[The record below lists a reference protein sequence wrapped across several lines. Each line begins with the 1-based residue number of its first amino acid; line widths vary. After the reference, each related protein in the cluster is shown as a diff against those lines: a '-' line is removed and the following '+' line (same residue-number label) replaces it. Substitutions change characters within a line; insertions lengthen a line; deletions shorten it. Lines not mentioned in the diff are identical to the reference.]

1 MYVRKQPW
9 CVKIYPSLLQ
19 RNILKFLCAKNFIP
33 SLSMPKSR
41 HAYNCKIKTPSLS
54 LPIYQDFYAQK
65 NISPLLFLPIY
76 RLFAHLRRN
85 FFEYLSLIQRNKI
98 KDLSE
103 YALNFLHFSYKRTKN
118 PLTYTKEFRGTLST
132 KISHLLQIVYKR
144 RKNTSHFLCR
154 FKSTLSEYFF
164 AFLLSLQPKKK
175 APQFIRDFR
184 STLTTLKS
192 FFLQI
197 V

>member
-19 RNILKFLCAKNFIP
+19 GNLLRVLCAKNLIP
-33 SLSMPKSR
+33 SISMPKSR

-76 RLFAHLRRN
+76 RLFAHLKR
-85 FFEYLSLIQRNKI
+85 FFNTSSLIQRKKI

-103 YALNFLHFSYKRTKN
+103 YAFNFLHFSYKRTKN
-118 PLTYTKEFRGTLST
+118 PLTFTKEFRGTLTT
-132 KISHLLQIVYKR
+132 KISHLLQIIYKR
-144 RKNTSHFLCR
+144 RKNTSHF
-154 FKSTLSEYFF
+154 
-164 AFLLSLQPKKK
+164 
-175 APQFIRDFR
+175 
-184 STLTTLKS
+184 
-192 FFLQI
+192 
-197 V
+197 